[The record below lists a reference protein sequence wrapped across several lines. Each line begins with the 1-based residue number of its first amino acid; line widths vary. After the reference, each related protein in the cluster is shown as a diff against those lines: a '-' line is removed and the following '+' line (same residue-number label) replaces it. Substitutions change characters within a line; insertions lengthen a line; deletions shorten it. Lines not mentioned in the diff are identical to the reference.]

1 MSSVVQT
8 ARSDVQALRA
18 YLRAKAPFLGTR
30 EGLATGSEGLDQIL
44 NGGFPKGALTVVT
57 GQFGSGR
64 LTLAAQA
71 LAQQT
76 RQSRPVAWVDA
87 AGLVYPPALEAQG
100 VDLGRLLMVQGAGEK
115 GAYAAEQIID
125 TGAFPM
131 VVVSGLDAHLD
142 AARARRLQT
151 ASEGAQVSTLLVLEP
166 PAAQRVQGAALKLHL
181 TRRAHH
187 IQVEVEKDR
196 SGHAYGRRFHLEAV

>member
-8 ARSDVQALRA
+8 ARTDVQALRA

-30 EGLATGSEGLDQIL
+30 EGLATGFEGLDQIL
-44 NGGFPKGALTVVT
+44 NGGFPKSARTVIT
-57 GQFGSGR
+57 GQPGAGR
-64 LTLAAQA
+64 MTLAAQA
-71 LAQQT
+71 LAEET
-76 RQSRPVAWVDA
+76 RRHRPVAWVDA

-100 VDLGRLLMVQGAGEK
+100 VELSRLLLVQGAAERS
-115 GAYAAEQIID
+115 AYAAEQIID
-125 TGAFPM
+125 TGAFQV

-151 ASEGAQVSTLLVLEP
+151 ASEGARVSTLLVLEP

-196 SGHAYGRRFHLEAV
+196 SGHAFGRRFHLAAG